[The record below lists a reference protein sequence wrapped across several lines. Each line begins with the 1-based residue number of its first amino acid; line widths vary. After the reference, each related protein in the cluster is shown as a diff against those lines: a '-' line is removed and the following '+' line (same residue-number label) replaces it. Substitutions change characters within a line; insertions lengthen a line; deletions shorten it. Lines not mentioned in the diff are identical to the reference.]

1 MAVSKSKEKERLEKE
16 RIKKV
21 GEKLLKEQ
29 MANNPDVKKE
39 SKRLMDESSTDS
51 INRQKKNLTEIQSR
65 ILNAEK
71 NYKPFWNN
79 DKNLYDKELIFKSK
93 KDEYQYS
100 SDTNNLPEYKSYL
113 ERTINRNKTMKPLDY
128 GKEAVENINRK
139 NKEEASNSMRYPD
152 FKPNPT
158 SRTKSETMRLNSE
171 RVTEKIGNKL
181 FGANNKL
188 SAWADKGRKKIEND
202 IRERQKKSYLE
213 AREEY
218 YNPGFGGK
226 KTGYEYGRP
235 VSENVSGYKS
245 EKFLLDLEK
254 KGKKEIMKKYGKK
267 K

>member
-29 MANNPDVKKE
+29 MANKPDVKKE
-39 SKRLMDESSTDS
+39 TQKLMSESSTNE
-51 INRQKKNLTEIQSR
+51 INRQKQNLTEVQSR
-65 ILNAEK
+65 IINAEK
-71 NYKPFWNN
+71 NTKPFYNS
-79 DKNLYDKELIFKSK
+79 DKPAWDKQIVFKSN
-93 KDEYQYS
+93 KDMYQYS
-100 SDTNNLPEYKSYL
+100 SDTNNLGEYKDYL
-113 ERTINRNKTMKPLDY
+113 DRTIERNKTMKPLDY

-139 NKEEASNSMRYPD
+139 NKQDASNSMRYPN
-152 FKPNPT
+152 FKSNPT

-171 RVTEKIGNKL
+171 KNTGKIGNFL

-188 SAWADKGRKKIEND
+188 SAWADKGRKTIEKD
-202 IRERQKKSYLE
+202 IKERQKKNYLE
-213 AREEY
+213 ASEEY
-218 YNPGFGGK
+218 YNPGFGGNNK
-226 KTGYEYGRP
+226 GYKNGRP
-235 VSENVSGYKS
+235 VNENVSGYKS